1 MLEAI
6 LFLCNPKA
14 LPLWF
19 QSIPLL
25 RFVLVD
31 IMTEVIFVEVTAN
44 RMEMRACEIAEESYA
59 RGKRLQIIAVDQEQ
73 AERLDDLLWT
83 FKPDSFVPHGLW
95 VGYPD
100 EPAESVV
107 ITASKEPVPGMDSL
121 LMMGY
126 IEVDL
131 VSRFS
136 HVVHLVVD
144 DNQERLD
151 SSRRYWTL
159 LKDAGFSL
167 RHQSR

>member
-1 MLEAI
+1 MPYAP
-6 LFLCNPKA
+6 C
-14 LPLWF
+14 PL
-19 QSIPLL
+19 I
-25 RFVLVD
+25 D
-31 IMTEVIFVEVTAN
+31 TMTEVIFVETSSS
-44 RMEMRACEIAEESYA
+44 RMEMRACEIAEEDYA
-59 RGKRLQIIAVDQEQ
+59 RGRRVQILAVDQEQ

-83 FKPDSFVPHGLW
+83 FKPVSFIPHGLW
-95 VGYPD
+95 VGSPD
-100 EPAESVV
+100 EPEQPVV
-107 ITASKEPVPGMDSL
+107 ITTKKDAGEGMDSL

-126 IEVDL
+126 SEVDL

-136 HVVHLVVD
+136 HAVHLVVS

>member
-1 MLEAI
+1 MWSSFCSSSRATLI
-6 LFLCNPKA
+6 LIKT
-14 LPLWF
+14 
-19 QSIPLL
+19 
-25 RFVLVD
+25 
-31 IMTEVIFVEVTAN
+31 MTEVIFVETSAS
-44 RMEMRACEIAEESYA
+44 RMEIRACEIAEENYA
-59 RGKRLQIIAVDQEQ
+59 QGRKLQIIALDQEQ

-95 VGYPD
+95 VGSLD
-100 EPAESVV
+100 EPDQPVV
-107 ITASKEPVPGMDSL
+107 ITTRKERVLGMDSL

-126 IEVDL
+126 SEVDL

-136 HVVHLVVD
+136 HAVHLVVD
-144 DNQERLD
+144 TEERLD

>member
-1 MLEAI
+1 
-6 LFLCNPKA
+6 
-14 LPLWF
+14 
-19 QSIPLL
+19 
-25 RFVLVD
+25 
-31 IMTEVIFVEVTAN
+31 MTEVIFVEVTTS
-44 RMEMRACEIAEESYA
+44 RMEIRACEIAEENHA
-59 RGKRLQIIAVDQEQ
+59 RGSRLQIIALDQEQ

-83 FKPDSFVPHGLW
+83 FKPDSFVPRGLW
-95 VGYPD
+95 AGSPD
-100 EPAESVV
+100 EPDQPVV
-107 ITASKEPVPGMDSL
+107 ITTRKEQVPGMDSL

-126 IEVDL
+126 CEVDL

-144 DNQERLD
+144 NEDRLD